1 MAADKFADAQKL
13 LTRSGPFATAD
24 FDKDYPVRTYSHPL
38 CAGRGHLEL
47 TGTWN
52 FAIGTRTTPAHT
64 HLTTW
69 NAQHSKQPHFT
80 CSLRLHCGRVGMFGR
95 STRLTARAHCPQT
108 GCARTR
114 HPLRRGRAL
123 TQQHI
128 QRPFLHLTFRAKCG
142 ARDELRAS
150 V

>member
-47 TGTWN
+47 TGTCWN

-69 NAQHSKQPHFT
+69 NAQHS
-80 CSLRLHCGRVGMFGR
+80 
-95 STRLTARAHCPQT
+95 TAT
-108 GCARTR
+108 T
-114 HPLRRGRAL
+114 
-123 TQQHI
+123 
-128 QRPFLHLTFRAKCG
+128 LHLLSAFA
-142 ARDELRAS
+142 LRS
-150 V
+150 SRHV